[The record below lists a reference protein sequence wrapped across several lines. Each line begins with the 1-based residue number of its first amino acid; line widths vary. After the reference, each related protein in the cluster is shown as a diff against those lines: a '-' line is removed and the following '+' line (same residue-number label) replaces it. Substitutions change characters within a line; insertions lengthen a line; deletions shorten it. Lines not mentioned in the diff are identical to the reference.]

1 MRAHDKDGSTV
12 TKRHWQLCPELCAGP
27 VDFRDCPAR
36 RGRAFEAAFF
46 DEDLAIRVVGDTLV
60 LAPAL
65 IATEA
70 DIEAISQRSALSL
83 TAWFR
88 RFRLLSH

>member
-1 MRAHDKDGSTV
+1 MGAQSPSVIGNSVRNYA
-12 TKRHWQLCPELCAGP
+12 LALLIFAI
-27 VDFRDCPAR
+27 AL
-36 RGRAFEAAFF
+36 RGARAFEAAFF